1 MSNKM
6 LAAAA
11 GLAVAAFALAQ
22 VPAIARDDAGQA
34 ATLIPA
40 RQSALMLSAATF
52 GSMKGAIDSGGDVS
66 GQAFAA
72 KALARWA
79 HTLPSLFPAGTGKAS
94 GVSTK
99 ALDTV
104 WSDRAGFEQRA
115 ADYAA
120 AADKLA
126 QLAQAND
133 KAGFAAQWGVVRQA
147 CSSCHD
153 KYREAPPA
161 PPPAPATK

>member
-1 MSNKM
+1 MSNK
-6 LAAAA
+6 LLTVATVCAVGALVLTHAPAQARA
-11 GLAVAAFALAQ
+11 GS
-22 VPAIARDDAGQA
+22 PDA
-34 ATLIPA
+34 ATLIHA

-52 GSMKGAIDSGGDVS
+52 GSMKGPIDSGADIGS
-66 GQAFAA
+66 QAFAA

-79 HTLPSLFPAGTGKAS
+79 RTLPSLFPAGTGPEA
-94 GVSTK
+94 GVPTH
-99 ALDTV
+99 ALPTV

-126 QLAQAND
+126 ALAAAND

-147 CSSCHD
+147 CQACHD

-161 PPPAPATK
+161 PPPAPPTK

>member
-1 MSNKM
+1 MSNK
-6 LAAAA
+6 LLAAA
-11 GLAVAAFALAQ
+11 GLCAVAALSLSQ
-22 VPAIARDDAGQA
+22 LPARAADAAPEA

-52 GSMKGAIDSGGDVS
+52 GGMKAAIDSGGDVS

-79 HTLPSLFPAGTGKAS
+79 RTLPSMFPAGTGKES
-94 GVSTK
+94 GVATK
-99 ALDTV
+99 AKDEI

-115 ADYAA
+115 AEYAA
-120 AADKLA
+120 AADRLA

-133 KAGFAAQWGVVRQA
+133 KAGFATQWGVVRQA
-147 CSSCHD
+147 CSNCHD
-153 KYREAPPA
+153 RYRSR
-161 PPPAPATK
+161 